1 MLAIIKR
8 PDNSKI
14 LFSKNNQ
21 KTGLIKLNWQ
31 ISPEHLLTLSSVYG
45 IHKGWE
51 PFAAKRDILP
61 KPNLKDIMRYGA
73 DIAWKRK
80 LVYRDQKR

>member
-1 MLAIIKR
+1 QKTYSTALVLQNEQKNIDLLLFGSVRNHGDYKR

-45 IHKGWE
+45 IHKCLLHTSD
-51 PFAAKRDILP
+51 AV
-61 KPNLKDIMRYGA
+61 NN
-73 DIAWKRK
+73 
-80 LVYRDQKR
+80 

>member
-1 MLAIIKR
+1 MNKKNIDLLLFGSVRNADDYKR

-14 LFSKNNQ
+14 LFFQKNNQ

-31 ISPEHLLTLSSVYG
+31 ISPEHLLTLSNVYG

-51 PFAAKRDILP
+51 PFAAK
-61 KPNLKDIMRYGA
+61 KRYPT
-73 DIAWKRK
+73 
-80 LVYRDQKR
+80 